1 MLTGQEL
8 IDFVKAN
15 EDINK
20 TALAKAAGYV
30 RETESGKEQVL
41 VKVFY
46 DALLTAQGLN
56 IKVGKSPGK
65 VAQFETTVHKNGVV
79 LLGRTYTERFGINPG
94 DVLEIVIEDDAIR
107 LVPKAV

>member
-20 TALAKAAGYV
+20 TELAKAAGYV

-56 IKVGKSPGK
+56 IKVGKAPGK
-65 VAQFETTVHKNGVV
+65 TAQFETTVHKNGAV

-94 DVLEIVIEDDAIR
+94 EVLKIVIEDDAIR